1 MKLIF
6 FILFSSLTFSSSA
19 RIMTYNILNYQDDN
33 QRETNY
39 IDILTAIEPNILI
52 IQEIL
57 GNEGFLNFKEDV
69 LDVLNP
75 NQWSGANFINQSAQQ
90 DIALYY
96 YHDMFTL
103 LESNVVETAQSSGT
117 RDVIEWVLMHNSS
130 EVEFNIYGAHFK
142 ASSGNSNAQQRLEEA
157 TILRNHLNQL
167 AESSF
172 FILAGDLNIYS
183 NNSESEPCF
192 EMLIGSQDN
201 NNGQLFDPINRI
213 GHWHNNSSF
222 ADVHTQ
228 SPRTSSFGGGANG
241 GMDDRFDWLLVSA
254 QFLDES
260 SNLKYIENSYVTY
273 GNDGNHFNDAIN
285 SGSNSAVSND
295 IAEALHDASDHLPVY
310 MDLWF
315 DDLIYSMEGIVISE
329 IMPNPASV
337 SDSYGEWFELYN
349 SGDTTINLSNW
360 LIKSGENEEHIIS
373 GDVSLF
379 IDPDQY
385 LVFGK
390 NDNISINGGLV
401 IDYQYSNI
409 SFSNNNDELLIINQN
424 GEIVDEVHYTN
435 DWPFGSGIAM
445 EIHDPE
451 SDNGISSNW
460 FSSTLTYGNGD
471 NGSPGTFHNG
481 SLNTKQNTIPNSFF
495 LSSPFPNPFNP
506 KITFKFSVPEKD
518 LISIEIFDSNGRLVH
533 TMIKEVF
540 SPGEHIM
547 SWNAFDQSSG
557 VFFIKFKYQNQLSVK
572 KVILIK

>member
-117 RDVIEWVLMHNSS
+117 RDVIEWVLRHNSS

>member
-385 LVFGK
+385 IVFGK
-390 NDNISINGGLV
+390 NDNVSINGGLV

-445 EIHDPE
+445 EIHDSE

>member
-33 QRETNY
+33 QREANY
-39 IDILTAIEPNILI
+39 IDILTEIEPNILI

-57 GNEGFLNFKEDV
+57 GNEGFLNFQEDV
-69 LDVLNP
+69 LDILNP
-75 NQWSGANFINQSAQQ
+75 NQWSSANFTNQSAQQ

-117 RDVIEWVLMHNSS
+117 RDVIEWVLNHNSS
-130 EVEFNIYGAHFK
+130 EVQFNIYGAHFK

-295 IAEALHDASDHLPVY
+295 IAEALPDASDHLPVY

-329 IMPNPASV
+329 VMPNPASV

-360 LIKSGENEEHIIS
+360 VIKSGENEEHIIVE
-373 GDVSLF
+373 GMSLF
-379 IDPDQY
+379 IDPGQY
-385 LVFGK
+385 LVFGN

-401 IDYQYSNI
+401 IDYHYSNI

>member
-39 IDILTAIEPNILI
+39 IDILTEIEPNILI

-117 RDVIEWVLMHNSS
+117 RDVIEWILMHNAS

-285 SGSNSAVSND
+285 SGSNAAVSND
-295 IAEALHDASDHLPVY
+295 IADALHDASDHLPVY

-329 IMPNPASV
+329 VMPNPASV

>member
-75 NQWSGANFINQSAQQ
+75 NQWSGANFTNQSAQQ

-167 AESSF
+167 AESYF

-329 IMPNPASV
+329 VMPNPASV

-390 NDNISINGGLV
+390 NDNVSINGGLV

-445 EIHDPE
+445 EIHDSE

>member
-33 QRETNY
+33 QREADY
-39 IDILTAIEPNILI
+39 IDILTEIEPNILI

-69 LDVLNP
+69 LDILNP
-75 NQWSGANFINQSAQQ
+75 NQWSGANFTNQSAQQ

-260 SNLKYIENSYVTY
+260 SVLKYIENSYVTY

-295 IAEALHDASDHLPVY
+295 IADALHDASDHLPVY

-329 IMPNPASV
+329 VMPNPASV

-572 KVILIK
+572 KLF

>member
-75 NQWSGANFINQSAQQ
+75 NQWSGANFTNQSAQQ

-329 IMPNPASV
+329 VMPNPASV

-385 LVFGK
+385 IVFGK
-390 NDNISINGGLV
+390 NDNVSINGGLV

>member
-295 IAEALHDASDHLPVY
+295 IADALHDASDHLPVY

-445 EIHDPE
+445 EIHDSE

>member
-6 FILFSSLTFSSSA
+6 FILFSNLTFSSSA

-33 QRETNY
+33 QREANY
-39 IDILTAIEPNILI
+39 IDILTEIEPNILI

-57 GNEGFLNFKEDV
+57 GNEGFLNFQEDV
-69 LDVLNP
+69 LDILNP
-75 NQWSGANFINQSAQQ
+75 NQWSSANFTNQSAQQ

-183 NNSESEPCF
+183 NNSESEPGF

-241 GMDDRFDWLLVSA
+241 GMDERFDWLLVSA

-273 GNDGNHFNDAIN
+273 GND
-285 SGSNSAVSND
+285 
-295 IAEALHDASDHLPVY
+295 
-310 MDLWF
+310 
-315 DDLIYSMEGIVISE
+315 
-329 IMPNPASV
+329 
-337 SDSYGEWFELYN
+337 
-349 SGDTTINLSNW
+349 
-360 LIKSGENEEHIIS
+360 
-373 GDVSLF
+373 
-379 IDPDQY
+379 
-385 LVFGK
+385 
-390 NDNISINGGLV
+390 
-401 IDYQYSNI
+401 
-409 SFSNNNDELLIINQN
+409 
-424 GEIVDEVHYTN
+424 
-435 DWPFGSGIAM
+435 
-445 EIHDPE
+445 
-451 SDNGISSNW
+451 
-460 FSSTLTYGNGD
+460 
-471 NGSPGTFHNG
+471 
-481 SLNTKQNTIPNSFF
+481 
-495 LSSPFPNPFNP
+495 
-506 KITFKFSVPEKD
+506 
-518 LISIEIFDSNGRLVH
+518 
-533 TMIKEVF
+533 
-540 SPGEHIM
+540 
-547 SWNAFDQSSG
+547 
-557 VFFIKFKYQNQLSVK
+557 
-572 KVILIK
+572 

>member
-1 MKLIF
+1 
-6 FILFSSLTFSSSA
+6 
-19 RIMTYNILNYQDDN
+19 
-33 QRETNY
+33 
-39 IDILTAIEPNILI
+39 
-52 IQEIL
+52 
-57 GNEGFLNFKEDV
+57 
-69 LDVLNP
+69 
-75 NQWSGANFINQSAQQ
+75 
-90 DIALYY
+90 
-96 YHDMFTL
+96 
-103 LESNVVETAQSSGT
+103 
-117 RDVIEWVLMHNSS
+117 
-130 EVEFNIYGAHFK
+130 
-142 ASSGNSNAQQRLEEA
+142 
-157 TILRNHLNQL
+157 
-167 AESSF
+167 
-172 FILAGDLNIYS
+172 
-183 NNSESEPCF
+183 
-192 EMLIGSQDN
+192 
-201 NNGQLFDPINRI
+201 
-213 GHWHNNSSF
+213 
-222 ADVHTQ
+222 
-228 SPRTSSFGGGANG
+228 
-241 GMDDRFDWLLVSA
+241 MDDRFDWLLVSA

-260 SNLKYIENSYVTY
+260 SVLKYIEDSYVTY

-285 SGSNSAVSND
+285 SGSNAVVSND
-295 IAEALHDASDHLPVY
+295 IADALHDASDHLPVY

-315 DDLIYSMEGIVISE
+315 DDLIYSMQGIVISE
-329 IMPNPASV
+329 VMPNPASV

-349 SGDTTINLSNW
+349 SGDTTINLSHW
-360 LIKSGENEEHIIS
+360 FIKSGENEEHIIS
-373 GDVSLF
+373 GDVSLL
-379 IDPDQY
+379 IDPGQY

-557 VFFIKFKYQNQLSVK
+557 VFFIKFQYQNQLSVK